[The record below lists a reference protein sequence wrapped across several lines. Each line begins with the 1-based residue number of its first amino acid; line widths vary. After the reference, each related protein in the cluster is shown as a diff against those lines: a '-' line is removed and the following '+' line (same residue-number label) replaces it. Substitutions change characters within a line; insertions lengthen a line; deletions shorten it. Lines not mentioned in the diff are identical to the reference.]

1 MSAGNYK
8 QVLILSGKGGTGKT
22 TIAAALTDIA
32 ENKAIIDSDVDAAN
46 LHLLFTHQIISEYD
60 FFGSRKA
67 EIIEYKCSRCG
78 ICEDNCR
85 FDAIKNFKV
94 DRVSCEGCGFCFRIC
109 PESAIS
115 FSVTK
120 SGIYSECEL
129 EDESKFYYAKLL
141 PGEGNSGKLVTEL
154 KHRAENQIK
163 ENVKWI
169 IIDGPPGI
177 GCPVNASASGV
188 DFVII
193 VTEPT
198 QSGLHDLKRLIELLK
213 IFKISS
219 GVIINKYDINR
230 DMSEEIESFIKSEEI
245 ILLYK
250 IPFDRTFIKSVQN
263 SCPVTLYDISYRNTF
278 IKIWNDIQKILL
290 N

>member
-1 MSAGNYK
+1 MSAGKYK

-60 FFGSRKA
+60 FFGSCKA
-67 EIIEYKCSRCG
+67 EIIEGNCSQCG

-85 FDAIKNFKV
+85 FDAIKNFKI
-94 DRVSCEGCGFCFRIC
+94 DRVSCEGCGFCFRCC
-109 PESAIS
+109 PDGAIS

-120 SGIYSECEL
+120 SGVYSECEL
-129 EDESKFYYAKLL
+129 EDRSKFYYAKLL